1 MSDAQDRKN
10 DEADTSRAVAF
21 SDGIFAII
29 ITLLVLDLQPPEAE
43 PGQLLSGLLRQ
54 WPTYLAYLTSYLYV
68 AVVWLNHKGAFRR
81 IRSTDRGLHWVNFG
95 VLFTTAL
102 LPFPTA
108 VISATIREGNLADEQ
123 TAVALYALIGALLC
137 ASWLAFYHY
146 LSQHPELVEENAEER
161 HFHRD
166 RTKAIF
172 GIVLYTA
179 AGVLGYLTSP
189 LVGLIIFLILP
200 VFYALT
206 SEGIYKLPAVLHQR

>member
-1 MSDAQDRKN
+1 MGDAQDQTTTR
-10 DEADTSRAVAF
+10 ADTSRTVAF

-29 ITLLVLDLQPPEAE
+29 ITLLVLDLQQPEVE
-43 PGQLLSGLLRQ
+43 PGRLLSGLLRQ

-81 IRSTDRGLHWVNFG
+81 IGSTDWGLHWVNFG

-108 VISATIREGNLADEQ
+108 VISDTIREGNLADEQ

-137 ASWLAFYHY
+137 VSWLAFYYY
-146 LSQHPELVEENAEER
+146 LSLHPELIAEDAEAR
-161 HFHRD
+161 HFQRD
-166 RTKAIF
+166 RTKAIV
-172 GIVLYTA
+172 GIVLYAA

-189 LVGLIIFLILP
+189 LVALIIFLALP
-200 VFYALT
+200 IFYALT
-206 SEGIYKLPAVLHQR
+206 SEGLSKLPAVLHRR